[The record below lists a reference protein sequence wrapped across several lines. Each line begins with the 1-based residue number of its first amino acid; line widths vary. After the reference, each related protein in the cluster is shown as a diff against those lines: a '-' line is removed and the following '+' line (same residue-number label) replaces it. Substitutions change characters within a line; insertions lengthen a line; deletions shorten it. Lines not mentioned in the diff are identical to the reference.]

1 MKFKIGDKV
10 LIRKDSGFY
19 GDPNSNPKD
28 TYGYIH
34 SLKYSITTG
43 ITDTY
48 TVVKWENGMRNGYNG
63 RDLKLVLEKCKIQTF
78 DHLKKYLFII
88 SIDRKVNVAC
98 SLKNITTEN
107 KQIPDKFSDK
117 LFRLNKKFNLKDIY
131 VEYNRDHTIKRMIIN
146 PKDDYFESLKSE
158 YYSLLEKDKTSA

>member
-10 LIRKDSGFY
+10 LIRKDSRFY

-34 SLKYSITTG
+34 SLKYSI
-43 ITDTY
+43 I
-48 TVVKWENGMRNGYNG
+48 VKWENGMRNGYSG